1 MQPLTFVLLAWLAI
15 TALPDFAQAQANPQ
29 APAATKAPQRSPFL
43 ISRPVPDQASIDRGR
58 ALYVPTCGFC
68 HGTNAT
74 GAEGPDLVRS
84 FVALRDEGGNE
95 IGPVIKAGR
104 PGMPAFPQLTADQ
117 IRDIAA
123 FLRNR
128 QQDAIDR
135 NAYQIKNVNTG
146 NIEKGKAYFA
156 AHCAACHSPEK
167 DLKGIG
173 GKYEDAV
180 LLGKIVY
187 PTGRGVT
194 PAARRTV
201 TVTANGKA
209 ISGRLEYLDDFEV
222 GLKDSTGEYH
232 AFQRGPTVK
241 VAVKDPL
248 AGHEKLMKI
257 FNDADLHDVLAYL
270 VTMK

>member
-1 MQPLTFVLLAWLAI
+1 MQRIQFFRLACLAAA
-15 TALPDFAQAQANPQ
+15 ALPALAQ
-29 APAATKAPQRSPFL
+29 APAAVKAPQRSPFL
-43 ISRPVPDQASIDRGR
+43 ISRPVPDQASIDRGK
-58 ALYVPTCGFC
+58 AIYVPTCGFC
-68 HGTNAT
+68 HGANAT

-95 IGPVIKAGR
+95 IGPVIKNGR
-104 PGMPAFPQLTADQ
+104 PGMPAFPQLTDAQ
-117 IRDIAA
+117 ITDIAA

-135 NAYQIKNVNTG
+135 NAYQIKDVNTG
-146 NIEKGKAYFA
+146 NIAKGKAYFA
-156 AHCAACHSPEK
+156 AHCATCHSPEK

-173 GKYEDAV
+173 GKYENAV

-201 TVTANGKA
+201 TVTVGTKVVT
-209 ISGRLEYLDDFEV
+209 GRLEYLDDFEV

-232 AFQRGPTVK
+232 GFQRGPTVK
-241 VAVKDPL
+241 VDVKDPL
-248 AGHEKLMKI
+248 AGHEKLMKA